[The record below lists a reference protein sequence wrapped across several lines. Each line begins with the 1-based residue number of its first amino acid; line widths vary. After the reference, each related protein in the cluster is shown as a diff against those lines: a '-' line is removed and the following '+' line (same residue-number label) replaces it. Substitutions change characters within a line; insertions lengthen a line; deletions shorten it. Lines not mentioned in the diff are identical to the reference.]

1 MKYGISLVAVA
12 AVMLA
17 MAAPAMAS
25 VDIDSTWTVD
35 AAFGT
40 AYTTDARFGSGG
52 GAEGT
57 VNIVSGG
64 TWNTDGQMRFAE
76 NGSAA
81 TINVAVGGHLDAVV
95 EMKWNEG
102 DVGTQ
107 TNRLNVYGT
116 AYVEQLK
123 MYGTANDDKTVVGDG
138 TNAAFLGISEGL
150 LGRDGDATITI
161 EAGSNM
167 FIENDEFKIDGDD
180 LGTDSYI
187 DLVGTGTLQ
196 ILIDAITSQ
205 YEDSI
210 KGNGVLDDWVRT
222 TGTFDGQDVYVY
234 TASAPEPATM
244 SLLAIGGLALLRR
257 RRRRA

>member
-1 MKYGISLVAVA
+1 MKYGISIVAVA
-12 AVMLA
+12 ALMLA
-17 MAAPAMAS
+17 MAAPTFAS
-25 VDIDSTWTVD
+25 FNIDATFEAT
-35 AAFGT
+35 AAWN
-40 AYTTDARFGSGG
+40 AANTDGARFGSENGRS
-52 GAEGT
+52 GT
-57 VNIVSGG
+57 VNIEDGQ
-64 TWNTDGQMRFAE
+64 TWNTTGEMRFAE

-167 FIENDEFKIDGDD
+167 FIENDEFKIDADSIGS
-180 LGTDSYI
+180 DSYI

-196 ILIDAITSQ
+196 VLIGTFTSQ